1 MAYTFTHTP
10 FKWSRTGLDAT
21 AAEKALGLQGGM
33 ALPAA
38 FLNQAWTKTYEAL
51 KETQEALSDGS
62 WLGTEATLD
71 DDSTNPVQNIAI
83 YEELAKKVDVDGSKQ
98 LTDEN
103 FTLGYKQLFTMVDS
117 QPTELSPYLLAS
129 GTIFTALSGKQDTEE
144 GKGLS
149 DNDFTT
155 AMKTAVDSQAGLVVD
170 STLDNTSTHLLQNK
184 VATAAINELKAI
196 IYPKLTVTAFPY
208 DTVTLSTGTTT
219 LTVTPDSTGIF
230 TVSLPKLGS
239 WTIAQSYGGQLYS
252 GVVGVYKAATS
263 YSLDITFDTVL
274 SNNSPAKIKA
284 AADMGIAPNLWSVG
298 DKVGIQRTAL

>member
-1 MAYTFTHTP
+1 MTYNFTHTP

-21 AAEKALGLQGGM
+21 AAEKALGFQGGM

-62 WLGTEATLD
+62 WLGTEADLD
-71 DDSTNPVQNIAI
+71 IDSTNPVQNRAI

-103 FTLGYKQLFTMVDS
+103 FTLGYKQLFTMVDTE
-117 QPTELSPYLLAS
+117 PTALSPYLLSS
-129 GTIFTALSGKQDTEE
+129 GSIFAALSIKQDAEE

-155 AMKTAVDSQAGLVVD
+155 AMKQSVDSMINVNVED
-170 STLDNTSTHLLQNK
+170 ELDDTSTGLLQNK
-184 VATAAINELKAI
+184 VATAAIKELQNI
-196 IYPKLTVTAFPY
+196 ILPKLTVTAYPNEP
-208 DTVTLSTGTTT
+208 VTLSTGTTT
-219 LTVTPDSTGIF
+219 LTVTPDNTGIF

-239 WTIAQSYGGQLYS
+239 WTIAQSHGGVLYS
-252 GVVGVYKAATS
+252 GIIGANKAGTS
-263 YSLDITFDTVL
+263 YSIDIT
-274 SNNSPAKIKA
+274 S
-284 AADMGIAPNLWSVG
+284 
-298 DKVGIQRTAL
+298 

>member
-1 MAYTFTHTP
+1 MAYTFANAP

-21 AAEKALGLQGGM
+21 AAEKALGFQGGM

-62 WLGTEATLD
+62 WLGTEADLD
-71 DDSTNPVQNIAI
+71 DDSTNPVQNRAI
-83 YEELAKKVDVDGSKQ
+83 YEELAKKVDVDGTKQ

-103 FTLGYKQLFTMVDS
+103 FTLGYKQLITMVDTE
-117 QPTELSPYLLAS
+117 PTPLSPYLLSS
-129 GTIFTALSGKQDTEE
+129 GSIFAALSNKQDAEE

-155 AMKTAVDSQAGLVVD
+155 TMKQSVDSMINVNVED
-170 STLDNTSTHLLQNK
+170 ELDDTSTGLLQNK
-184 VATAAINELKAI
+184 VATAAINELKNI

-208 DTVTLSTGTTT
+208 DAVTLSTGTTT

-230 TVSLPKLGS
+230 TVSLPKLGT
-239 WTIAQSYGGQLYS
+239 WTIAQSHGGQLYS
-252 GVVGVYKAATS
+252 GVVGVYKAGTS

-274 SNNSPAKIKA
+274 DNNSPAKIA
-284 AADMGIAPNLWSVG
+284 AAANG
-298 DKVGIQRTAL
+298 